1 MGAKLC
7 GCDDNKNVNSNES
20 DVNKYLFILIIIYF
34 IVQQT
39 NNIQNRFKSFH
50 RYKNNKKF
58 ESKFN

>member
-20 DVNKYLFILIIIYF
+20 DVYKYLFIINIIYF

-39 NNIQNRFKSFH
+39 NNIQNGFKSFH

-58 ESKFN
+58 KSKFN

>member
-7 GCDDNKNVNSNES
+7 GCDDNKNVSPNES
-20 DVNKYLFILIIIYF
+20 DVYSYLFIINIIYF

-58 ESKFN
+58 

>member
-20 DVNKYLFILIIIYF
+20 DVYKYLFIINIIYF

-39 NNIQNRFKSFH
+39 NNIQN
-50 RYKNNKKF
+50 
-58 ESKFN
+58 